1 MKFRP
6 CIDIHNGKV
15 KQIVGG
21 SLKDAGNQAQENFVS
36 EQDAAFYASLYKE
49 KGVVTLNK
57 SFDFM
62 CSQLRNGRYRLII
75 ERYTEP
81 RTLSQNALM
90 WLWFT
95 CIEQETG
102 TDKQDV
108 HDYYCNLYLRR
119 TTIIKGKE
127 TVIAGSTSKLNT
139 LQMTD
144 FLNKVKADAAT
155 ELGITLPLPEDRYYN
170 EFVNEY
176 KYRR

>member
-1 MKFRP
+1 M
-6 CIDIHNGKV
+6 
-15 KQIVGG
+15 
-21 SLKDAGNQAQENFVS
+21 AQE
-36 EQDAAFYASLYKE
+36 AILIKE

-102 TDKQDV
+102 TDKQG
-108 HDYYCNLYLRR
+108 R
-119 TTIIKGKE
+119 TRLLLQPISTKDNHYQRKRNGHSRKHIE
-127 TVIAGSTSKLNT
+127 TEHTANDGL
-139 LQMTD
+139 
-144 FLNKVKADAAT
+144 F
-155 ELGITLPLPEDRYYN
+155 E
-170 EFVNEY
+170 
-176 KYRR
+176 